1 MQDYKDPQAFTIVER
16 FASEDSQKSVNTIAY
31 PLRERSAAPD
41 HFKISPGESVLE
53 DLRSLHCTTPD
64 ETNRTTSPQRA

>member
-16 FASEDSQKSVNTIAY
+16 FASEDSQKSVNTVPGLLKRHGAVANHLKI
-31 PLRERSAAPD
+31 PL
-41 HFKISPGESVLE
+41 GESVLE
-53 DLRSLHCTTPD
+53 DLRSLHCPTSD